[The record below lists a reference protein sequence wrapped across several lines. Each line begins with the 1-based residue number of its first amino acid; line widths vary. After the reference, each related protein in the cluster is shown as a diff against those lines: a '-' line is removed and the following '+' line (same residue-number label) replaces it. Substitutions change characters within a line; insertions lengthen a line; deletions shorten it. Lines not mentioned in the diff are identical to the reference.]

1 MKGPMDSVDGAGIAT
16 AAPADVASIA
26 PARCTLTV
34 TGMDCAGCAETVEKA
49 LRRVAGVSAAQ
60 AEVVGGKVRVEYAAG
75 RVEWRELAGAVRRLG
90 YGVAEDG
97 PEAGRAAAAGA
108 SAAGAWAAASWEG
121 SVAARA
127 SSWWAARGRLVL
139 VVAAG
144 VLWAGSLAAGLV
156 WGGGG
161 VSAGLAIGAIVVG
174 GRYIV
179 PRGLEAARSRSLDM
193 NFLMSLAAFGALV
206 IGEYQEAATAMFLF
220 ALAQL
225 LEARSMDRARH
236 AVRALME
243 LSPAEAT
250 VMRGG
255 REARVAASSVAAG
268 EVVVVRPGEKIPVDG
283 RVLAGRSAVDQAP
296 ITGESIPVDRAAGDE
311 VFAGTLNGEGVLEVE
326 STRAW
331 SDTTLARI
339 IHAVAEAQATRAPS
353 QAFVDRFARV
363 YTPAVV
369 GLAAA
374 VMVLPPLAGL
384 GAWGEWFYRALVLL
398 VVACPCALVISTPVT
413 IVSALAGAAREGIL
427 IKGGLHLENA
437 GRARVVA
444 LDKTG
449 TLTEGRPEVVE
460 VVGLNGASPG
470 EVLRLAA
477 SAEAR
482 SEHPLARAVV
492 RRATAEGIAASPAAE
507 TTALP
512 GRGVRAR
519 VAGRT
524 VYVGQARFFAELGS
538 DDGPAAAILDR
549 YGQDG
554 RTAVLVGA
562 TSGGADDD
570 APPEVLGVIA
580 IADRVR
586 AHAPAAL
593 RALHDAGIR
602 RVVMLTG
609 DHRGTAEAVARQ
621 LGGAAGPGDGAGA
634 RSPGD
639 GADAR
644 RPGDGAGARAPGRGV
659 DEVLAELLPED
670 KVAAVRR
677 LRAEHGTVLF
687 VGDGVN
693 DAPALAAADVG
704 VAMGAAGT
712 DVALETA
719 DIALMADDL
728 SRLPVAIRLA
738 RKAEGIIRANIVFAL
753 LTKAVFVGL
762 AVLGVATLWM
772 AVFADMGASL
782 AVIGNGLRARTTNCE
797 LRTTNYEYGLAVGEA
812 GGGVVRPASAAG
824 SPAARPNDTVSRPG
838 APSS

>member
-1 MKGPMDSVDGAGIAT
+1 MRRRRGSVGQAGEASVAGAAVGAT
-16 AAPADVASIA
+16 RSAPIA
-26 PARCTLTV
+26 PARCTLAV

-49 LRRVAGVSAAQ
+49 LRRVAGVSAAR
-60 AEVVGGKVRVEYAAG
+60 ADVVGGKVTVEYAAS
-75 RVEWRELAGAVRRLG
+75 RVERGELAGAVRRLG

-97 PEAGRAAAAGA
+97 PEAGRAEVEAAGA
-108 SAAGAWAAASWEG
+108 AGARAVGAAASATRAG
-121 SVAARA
+121 FVVGRA
-127 SSWWAARGRLVL
+127 SSWWTARGRLAL
-139 VVAAG
+139 VVVAG
-144 VLWAGSLAAGLV
+144 VLWAGSLAAGLA

-161 VSAGLAIGAIVVG
+161 VSAGLAMGAIVVG

-179 PRGLEAARSRSLDM
+179 PRGLEAARSGSLDM
-193 NFLMSLAAFGALV
+193 TFLMSLAAIGALL

-250 VMRGG
+250 VVRGG
-255 REARVAASSVAAG
+255 REARVAAASVVVG
-268 EVVVVRPGEKIPVDG
+268 EVVVVRPGEKVPVDG
-283 RVLAGRSAVDQAP
+283 RVQAGRSAVDQSP

-311 VFAGTLNGEGVLEVE
+311 VFAGTLNGEGVLEVV

-363 YTPAVV
+363 YTPVVV

-460 VVGLNGASPG
+460 VLGLNGASPG

-482 SEHPLARAVV
+482 SEHPLARAVL
-492 RRATAEGIAASPAAE
+492 RRATAEGIATSPAAD
-507 TTALP
+507 TTALA

-519 VAGRT
+519 VDGRT
-524 VYVGQARFFAELGS
+524 VYVGRARLFAELGS
-538 DDGPAAAILDR
+538 EDATAGPILDR
-549 YGQDG
+549 YGADG

-562 TSGGADDD
+562 TPDGADDD

-586 AHAPAAL
+586 ANAPAAL
-593 RALHDAGIR
+593 RALHDAGIH

-609 DHRGTAEAVARQ
+609 DHRGTARAVARE
-621 LGGAAGPGDGAGA
+621 LGGTGDAGTG
-634 RSPGD
+634 
-639 GADAR
+639 R
-644 RPGDGAGARAPGRGV
+644 RGWGV
-659 DEVLAELLPED
+659 DEVLAGLLPED
-670 KVAAVRR
+670 KVAAVRQ

-704 VAMGAAGT
+704 VAMGSAGT

-728 SRLPVAIRLA
+728 ARLPVAIRLA

-762 AVLGVATLWM
+762 AILGVATLWM

-782 AVIGNGLRARTTNCE
+782 AVIGNGLRAGRIE
-797 LRTTNYEYGLAVGEA
+797 RA
-812 GGGVVRPASAAG
+812 GPRGWRPAL
-824 SPAARPNDTVSRPG
+824 RPQQPPKT
-838 APSS
+838 A